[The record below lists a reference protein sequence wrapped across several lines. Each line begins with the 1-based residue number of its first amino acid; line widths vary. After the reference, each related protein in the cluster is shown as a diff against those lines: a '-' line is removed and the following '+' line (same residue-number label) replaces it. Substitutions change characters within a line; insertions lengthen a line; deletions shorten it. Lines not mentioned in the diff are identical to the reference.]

1 MNIDE
6 IIAGPNPVAAD
17 RAPQALTPEAE
28 AIYATM
34 MATLAKGQDIKPRVH
49 RRIFAGTG
57 IFASAAAAV
66 TLVATSLL
74 SGGAS
79 PSIAG
84 AAELQHLATQIQT
97 TAVAPPT
104 GDATLEIRTS
114 VNPTGLSVST
124 THLYADNG
132 DYFVTPTESELPA
145 AVAANDNIGNGFSAR
160 EIQAAIDAVSGNV
173 AQATQAM
180 ADAAYGNGVAPA
192 PTNSA
197 IWDNAVQA
205 LIAGAGVPDVR
216 TGVLR
221 ILATIPGIAI
231 TNTSTNGL
239 PTLTLTASALTAPS
253 DHQETVTLDAST
265 GVPVSFTAG
274 VVGQAPFLS
283 FTLQVSRV
291 FMANIEAGK
300 F

>member
-1 MNIDE
+1 
-6 IIAGPNPVAAD
+6 
-17 RAPQALTPEAE
+17 
-28 AIYATM
+28 
-34 MATLAKGQDIKPRVH
+34 
-49 RRIFAGTG
+49 
-57 IFASAAAAV
+57 
-66 TLVATSLL
+66 
-74 SGGAS
+74 
-79 PSIAG
+79 
-84 AAELQHLATQIQT
+84 
-97 TAVAPPT
+97 
-104 GDATLEIRTS
+104 
-114 VNPTGLSVST
+114 
-124 THLYADNG
+124 
-132 DYFVTPTESELPA
+132 
-145 AVAANDNIGNGFSAR
+145 
-160 EIQAAIDAVSGNV
+160 
-173 AQATQAM
+173 M

-221 ILATIPGIAI
+221 ILATIPGIAV